1 MINYTFTDEK
11 TKQDYKRITKPMARR
26 AFCDGKTVVVCA
38 SNLRPFG
45 FYQFQF
51 EWNINRESFQN
62 ELKATDTTPENLF
75 NYAVNQFEYYNCT
88 NKETGKHA
96 SFYIAID

>member
-1 MINYTFTDEK
+1 MINYTFTDET
-11 TKQDYKRITKPMARR
+11 TKKHYKRITKANARR
-26 AFCDGKTVVVCA
+26 AFIAGKDIVVCP

-45 FYQFQF
+45 FWNPQI

-62 ELKATDTTPENLF
+62 ELKATGTTPENLF
-75 NYAVNQFEYYNCT
+75 NYTVNQFEYYNCT
-88 NKETGKHA
+88 DTETGKYA

>member
-26 AFCDGKTVVVCA
+26 AFCDGKTVIVCP
-38 SNLRPFG
+38 SNLRPFSMWHCETD
-45 FYQFQF
+45 F
-51 EWNINRESFQN
+51 NINSETMQN
-62 ELKATDTTPENLF
+62 ELQFRETPEKLF
-75 NYAVNQFEYYNCT
+75 NYCVNQFEFYNCI
-88 NKETGKHA
+88 NNETGKHA